1 MSNQEVIKVV
11 KEIEEIETIIV
22 VAEEDMGEEEEAINS
37 KTAIP
42 TLDEAEEEVVAG
54 AEEEAVG
61 GMIQMISQLAEAT
74 REMIGIT

>member
-11 KEIEEIETIIV
+11 KEIEEVETIIA

-42 TLDEAEEEVVAG
+42 TQDEVEEKVVAG

-61 GMIQMISQLAEAT
+61 VMIQMISQLAEAT
-74 REMIGIT
+74 RETIGIT

>member
-1 MSNQEVIKVV
+1 MSNLEVIKVV
-11 KEIEEIETIIV
+11 KEIEEVETIIV

-42 TLDEAEEEVVAG
+42 TQDEAEEEVVAG

-74 REMIGIT
+74 RETIGIT

>member
-1 MSNQEVIKVV
+1 MV
-11 KEIEEIETIIV
+11 KEIEEVETIIV

-42 TLDEAEEEVVAG
+42 TQDEAEEEVAVG
-54 AEEEAVG
+54 AEEEAMG